1 LAVGSS
7 RARWPAKLARRLTF
21 QDKAYTRN
29 GPGGLVG
36 YCLHLAKHNEAV
48 FAPLLGRVLPMHLA
62 PAVVTNNKFKTE
74 SEVREL
80 CRAHGLPFASVL
92 DLSQPAPRSMI
103 DVTPVRKTR

>member
-1 LAVGSS
+1 
-7 RARWPAKLARRLTF
+7 
-21 QDKAYTRN
+21 
-29 GPGGLVG
+29 
-36 YCLHLAKHNEAV
+36 
-48 FAPLLGRVLPMHLA
+48 MHLA